1 MDRSEVRSPVSP
13 IVPPAMSTLVH
24 DVRFAARLLLKKPLF
39 TALAVATLALGIGL
53 NTAVFSAVDALLLRP
68 LPGVRDANVLAQI
81 YRTWPGG
88 MQFGSNSIPHWR
100 DLRER
105 TRDVFTD
112 AAAWAFTRL
121 SISAGERPEQVMGQ
135 MVSANFFS
143 VLGVD
148 AVRGRVFAP
157 SEDVGELAHPV
168 AVLSYAAWQRRFGAA
183 EDIVG
188 RTVRVNGVAYTVV
201 GVTPRD
207 FHGPLPLVTPEMWVP
222 LAQLKQ
228 VSPGNADAAE
238 RRNENFLNVVARLKP
253 GVTMGQARAQM
264 ATLATQLKEDY
275 PDAYAQTGIHLVPQ
289 AEAGIHPM
297 FRSAQLGLTGVVLAV
312 VVMLLLVACVNVA
325 NLFLSRAQERW
336 REMAVRLSIGARRG
350 ILVRQLLTESVIFS
364 IVAGAVGLLVAW
376 WAIALANRVSI
387 PLDLDFTPD
396 LRLSLPVLLFSLGI
410 SLVTGVLFG
419 LAPALQATRP
429 ALIPA
434 LKGEAPAGGSRSRL
448 SRTLVVA
455 QMALSLVL
463 LTCAGLFLRNLSAA
477 TRADKGFVSDGVLM
491 ATVDPE
497 LQGYGRGRGEEF
509 YERLVAR
516 LRALPGVQ
524 GVGMTNSPPL
534 GLYNSD
540 RGVRVPGYTP
550 AENEGMNIDYS
561 VVSPGYFETLGIPL
575 VAGRGF
581 EGRDDSTATQAI
593 VVNEQFVKRFWPDG
607 NAIGRIV
614 RTGGRDRTV
623 IGVVPTGKYRRLG
636 EAPTAYMYFPQA
648 QEWRGQMTIVVRTA
662 GEPTAIVPA
671 LRAEV
676 AALDADLP
684 VSEVQA
690 MSEFLGLALLPARL
704 AGTTLGVFG
713 VLGLLLAAVGMYGVM
728 SYAVSQRTRE
738 IGIRMAIGA
747 ARGEVVA
754 MVMRQGLTMVAI
766 GGAIGL
772 VMALGA
778 ARLIR
783 GVLYGAGAA
792 FDPLTYVVVPLVL
805 AVVAALATWV
815 PARRAASIDPV
826 LAIRAE

>member
-1 MDRSEVRSPVSP
+1 
-13 IVPPAMSTLVH
+13 MSTFFH

-39 TALAVATLALGIGL
+39 TTLAVVTLALGIGL

-68 LPGVRDANVLAQI
+68 LPGTRDPDALVQV

-105 TRDVFTD
+105 SRDVFSD
-112 AAAWAFTRL
+112 AAAWTFAAL
-121 SISAGERPEQVMGQ
+121 SISTGERPEQVMGE

-168 AVLSYAAWQRRFGAA
+168 TVISHAAWQRRFGGA

-188 RTVRVNGVAYTVV
+188 RSIRVNGVAYTII
-201 GVTPRD
+201 GVTPPE
-207 FHGPLPLVTPEMWVP
+207 FQGPLPLITPEMWVP

-238 RRNENFLNVVARLKP
+238 QRNENFMNVVARLQP
-253 GVTMGQARAQM
+253 GVTVAQARAQM
-264 ATLATQLKEDY
+264 TTLSGALKADY

-289 AEAGIHPM
+289 SEAGIHPM
-297 FRSAQLGLTGVVLAV
+297 FRSAQLGLTGVVMAV
-312 VVMLLLVACVNVA
+312 VLLLLLVACVNVA

-350 ILVRQLLTESVIFS
+350 VLIRQLLTESLLFAV
-364 IVAGAVGLLVAW
+364 VAGGVGLLVAW
-376 WAIALANRVSI
+376 WAIAIANRVTI
-387 PLDLDFTPD
+387 PMDIDFTPN
-396 LRLSLPVLLFSLGI
+396 LRLSVPVLAFSFAI
-410 SLVTGVLFG
+410 SLATGLLFG

-477 TRADKGFVSDGVLM
+477 TQADKGFVSDGVLM

-497 LQGYGRGRGEEF
+497 LQGYSRGRSVEF
-509 YERLVAR
+509 YDRLLAR
-516 LRALPGVQ
+516 LRALPGVEA
-524 GVGMTNSPPL
+524 VGMTTSPPL
-534 GLYNSD
+534 GLASSD
-540 RGVRVPGYTP
+540 RGIRVPGYTP
-550 AENEGMNIDYS
+550 AENEGMSIFYA
-561 VVSPGYFETLGIPL
+561 VVSPGYFEALRIPL
-575 VAGRGF
+575 TSGRGF
-581 EGRDDSTATQAI
+581 ELRDDSAATPAI

-614 RTGGRDRTV
+614 RAGGRDNIV

-636 EAPTAYMYFPQA
+636 EPPTAFMYFPQA
-648 QEWRGQMTIVVRTA
+648 QEWRGQMTLLVRTSGDPVA
-662 GEPTAIVPA
+662 SVPA

-676 AALDADLP
+676 AALDSDLP
-684 VSEVQA
+684 VSSIQP
-690 MSEFLGLALLPARL
+690 MSTFLGLALLPARL

-728 SYAVSQRTRE
+728 SYAVAQRTRE

-747 ARGEVVA
+747 ARGEVVS
-754 MVMRQGLTMVAI
+754 MVMRQGLAMVAI

-772 VMALGA
+772 GLALGTS
-778 ARLIR
+778 RLIR

-792 FDPLTYVVVPLVL
+792 FDPLTYVAVPLVL
-805 AVVAALATWV
+805 AGVAALATWI

-826 LAIRAE
+826 VAIRAE